1 MTETDDFNIVCYGGA
16 RPEDTH
22 LLSTIHCVDDEIHQW
37 LQQRERRKQRRRGK
51 ENHDDATRESR
62 A

>member
-1 MTETDDFNIVCYGGA
+1 MMNYIAYGGA
-16 RPEDTH
+16 KPTDTH
-22 LLSTIHCVDDEIHQW
+22 LVSTIHCVDDEIIKW
-37 LQQRERRKQRRRGK
+37 LQQRERRKQRRGK